1 MSNQFCG
8 LMDKMEQDQNE
19 EEKTL
24 FKEWRHNFELKLRQH
39 IEKFEEHKKFESI
52 AGSRPTILKR
62 GTEMRGS
69 KPKRKAIHFSEILL
83 IREIIIENI
92 EPGEIVQLGQQQK
105 FVLEKLKV
113 ELLRDFCV
121 RMTPRGRIV
130 PKSTRQ
136 ILTPETQRFTNRH
149 EISGKS
155 TRKAKKTALGRA
167 SEGYATIEGGEEGDK
182 VPTVPSPK
190 TVQLRPRLPTTPI
203 PRSLPASLLASP
215 STPQQ
220 DIMPTAATLLSAPA
234 HLEQPATSTEPL
246 AMLPSGCWCP
256 LGTECQALKASTSA
270 HYSLLCRDGKVLA
283 KAGESTD
290 GYDEAAD
297 VMPET
302 KV

>member
-1 MSNQFCG
+1 
-8 LMDKMEQDQNE
+8 MDKMEQDQNE
-19 EEKTL
+19 EEKAL

-39 IEKFEEHKKFESI
+39 IEN
-52 AGSRPTILKR
+52 
-62 GTEMRGS
+62 
-69 KPKRKAIHFSEILL
+69 EILL
-83 IREIIIENI
+83 IREMIIVKIE
-92 EPGEIVQLGQQQK
+92 LGQQQK
-105 FVLEKLKV
+105 FVLEGLKV
-113 ELLRDFCV
+113 ELMRDFRV

-155 TRKAKKTALGRA
+155 TRKAKKTGLGRA

-182 VPTVPSPK
+182 GPTVPSLPK

-220 DIMPTAATLLSAPA
+220 DIMPTAATLLSAPT
-234 HLEQPATSTEPL
+234 HLEQL
-246 AMLPSGCWCP
+246 AA
-256 LGTECQALKASTSA
+256 EA
-270 HYSLLCRDGKVLA
+270 KVLA

-290 GYDEAAD
+290 GYDEAVD

-302 KV
+302 ED